1 MLSEQ
6 LLEALKGYKND
17 QRAIATI
24 QKVVKLSRAYLVG
37 DLDYVLAFEPYE
49 DSEPTLEG
57 IVDTSQLISILGD
70 YNLLT
75 IVGRSY
81 AQKDFRQVASKH
93 FMFENVYKISA
104 INDNLLCEVVDSL
117 QESPQEATSG
127 LPVVLCGAKNYGA
140 LEVNGT
146 IVSLGKQSRRFL
158 ICQIVLGDNNPYKT
172 WSWDEIVEKL
182 GEHSE
187 RSAIWR
193 MKIYRACRGVNEK
206 IAAIAHTEPLFLH
219 DTYELRLN
227 PAYKVT

>member
-6 LLEALKGYKND
+6 LREALKGYKND
-17 QRAIATI
+17 LRAIATV
-24 QKVVKLSRAYLVG
+24 QKVLKLSRAYFVD

-57 IVDTSQLISILGD
+57 ILDTSQLISILGD

-81 AQKDFRQVASKH
+81 TQKDFRQVVSKH
-93 FMFENVYKISA
+93 FMFEDVYKISA
-104 INDNLLCEVVDSL
+104 INDNLLCEVVDFLQESL
-117 QESPQEATSG
+117 QEATAG
-127 LPVVLCGAKNYGA
+127 LSVVLCVAENHGA

-146 IVSLGKQSRRFL
+146 IVNLGKQSRRFL

-187 RSAIWR
+187 GPATWR

-206 IAAIAHTEPLFLH
+206 IAAVAHAEPLFLH
-219 DTYELRLN
+219 DTHELKLN